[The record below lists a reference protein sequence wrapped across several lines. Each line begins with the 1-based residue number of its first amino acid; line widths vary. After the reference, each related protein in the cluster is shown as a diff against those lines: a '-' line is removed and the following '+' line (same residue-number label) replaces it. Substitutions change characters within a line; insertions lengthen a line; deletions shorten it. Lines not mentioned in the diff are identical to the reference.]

1 MLSNT
6 VFAMKT
12 KKDTTRKRK
21 FRMHLRNRFF
31 LLPQFGPGEVPVT
44 LISTRCSY
52 CLAGFAYQSRSSAG
66 CQVLDSVLLLFLKHT
81 NIWFSYKVP
90 FKFLLAPNDDPA
102 T

>member
-12 KKDTTRKRK
+12 KKDSTRKRK
-21 FRMHLRNRFF
+21 FRMHLRNRFVF
-31 LLPQFGPGEVPVT
+31 SYARTAWRDLP
-44 LISTRCSY
+44 TR
-52 CLAGFAYQSRSSAG
+52 AG
-66 CQVLDSVLLLFLKHT
+66 CPVLDSVLLLFLKHT

-90 FKFLLAPNDDPA
+90 FKFLSLAPTDDPR